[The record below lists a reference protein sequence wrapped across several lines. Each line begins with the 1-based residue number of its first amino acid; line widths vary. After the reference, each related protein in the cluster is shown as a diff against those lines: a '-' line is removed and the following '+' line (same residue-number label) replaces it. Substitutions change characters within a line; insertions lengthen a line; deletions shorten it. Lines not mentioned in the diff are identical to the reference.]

1 MRHTL
6 TILIFTLFASPS
18 FSQELNQG
26 LSVVPQPV
34 DAEVK
39 EGSFSIKPST
49 KLLFYSSRA
58 EDKELLILVEEL
70 LKDGCGH
77 AVESS
82 GDENEKISGNI
93 LLQLNQPESE
103 ELGTEGYSLDINEE
117 HIVLR
122 ANTTDGLFY
131 GAQSLWQLLTA
142 SENNVLPC
150 AEITDYPRFEWR
162 GMHLDVSRH
171 FFPVDF
177 IYKYIDYLAM
187 HKMNIFHWHLVDDQ
201 AWRIEIKKYPKLTEV
216 GAWRA
221 DREDLDWEL
230 RGGKMKPDEEKYG
243 GFYTQ
248 EQVKSVVEYARKK
261 HVTVIP
267 EIEMPAH
274 VMSALAAYP
283 EYSCS
288 GEYQDIPAGAIWPI
302 THIFCAGKDETFT
315 FLENVLDEVMGLF
328 PSTYIHIGGDEAT
341 KTEWEK
347 CERCQARMETE
358 NLDDEHEL
366 QAYFIKRIEKYL
378 NAHGR
383 KLIGWDEILEGGL
396 DLSATIM
403 SWRGAEPG
411 TKAAKLGHDVVMSPT
426 SNCYFDYYQGSPELE
441 PKAFG
446 GSVTLRKV
454 YDFEPVP
461 EELNAIEAKRI
472 IGGQANLWTE
482 QIKTPEH
489 ASYMVLP
496 RMTALSEVLWSP
508 KDTKN
513 WASFSKRMEVQ
524 YKRFDNM
531 DANYATSAFQVN
543 AASELNI
550 KNRTI
555 KVGLH
560 TEAWKPEIRY
570 TLDGKEPTAS
580 SIKYERPFEIKK
592 TSTIKAVVVKDGRAM
607 SKASTNSFFLHK
619 AIACAV
625 KLKFSN
631 SKHYNSTGEFVL
643 VDGIKGG
650 SDHSNGRWKGFNGDD
665 MVATIDLGVEQALSK
680 ISVGTLQNTGAWI
693 FHPSELV
700 VEVSKDGENFNM
712 LDSTK
717 NKVSAMGEGRSSQ
730 ELVVEKKA
738 KARYVRV
745 TAKNLGTCP
754 KGHAGEGKAA
764 WLFVDE
770 ITVE

>member
-1 MRHTL
+1 MKHTL
-6 TILIFTLFASPS
+6 IILILSLLASTS
-18 FSQELNQG
+18 FSQELNII
-26 LSVVPQPV
+26 PQPV
-34 DAEVK
+34 AVEVK
-39 EGSFSIKPST
+39 DGNFSVKPSS
-49 KLLFYSSRA
+49 KLLFNSSRP
-58 EDKELLILVEEL
+58 EDKELLALVVEL
-70 LKDGCGH
+70 LKDGSGYTLETSD
-77 AVESS
+77 AKNVEL
-82 GDENEKISGNI
+82 SGNI
-93 LLQLNQPESE
+93 LLQLNQPESAA
-103 ELGTEGYSLDINEE
+103 LGTEGYTLSISPE
-117 HIVLR
+117 HVVLR

-131 GAQSLWQLLTA
+131 GVQSLWQLLTA
-142 SENNVLPC
+142 SDDKTLPC

-162 GMHLDVSRH
+162 GLHLDVSRH

-201 AWRIEIKKYPKLTEV
+201 GWRIEIKKYPKLTEV
-216 GAWRA
+216 GAWRV
-221 DREDLDWEL
+221 DREHLDWEA
-230 RGGKMKPDEEKYG
+230 RNGEIKPNEGKYG

-248 EQVKSVVEYARKK
+248 EQVSSVVEYARKK

-283 EYSCS
+283 EYSCT

-315 FLENVLDEVMGLF
+315 FLENILDEVMGLF
-328 PSTYIHIGGDEAT
+328 PSTYIHVGGDEAT

-347 CERCQARMETE
+347 CERCQARMKAE
-358 NLDDEHEL
+358 NLKDEHEL
-366 QAYFIKRIEKYL
+366 QSYFIKRIEKYL

-396 DLSATIM
+396 EPSATIM
-403 SWRGAEPG
+403 SWRGAKPG

-426 SNCYFDYYQGSPELE
+426 SNCYFDYYQGNPELE

-446 GSVTLRKV
+446 GSVTLKKV

-461 EELNAIEAKRI
+461 EELSEEEAKHI

-508 KDTKN
+508 KKDRD
-513 WASFSKRMEVQ
+513 WGSFSKRMKTQ
-524 YKRFDNM
+524 YKRFDNIGV
-531 DANYATSAFQVN
+531 NYATSAFQVN
-543 AASELNI
+543 ATPELNAET
-550 KNRTI
+550 RTI
-555 KVGLH
+555 KVELY

-570 TLDGKEPTAS
+570 TTDGSEPTAS
-580 SIKYERPFEIKK
+580 STKYSEPFEIKK
-592 TSTIKAVVVKDGRAM
+592 TTTVKAVVVKDGKPM
-607 SKASTNSFFLHK
+607 SKALSNDFLLHK
-619 AIACAV
+619 AIACPV
-625 KLKFSN
+625 EMKFPN
-631 SKHYNSTGEFVL
+631 SKYYESTGKFAL

-650 SDHSNGRWKGFNGDD
+650 SNHSNGKWKGFNGDD
-665 MVATIDLGVEQALSK
+665 MEATVDLGTEKSFSK
-680 ISVGTLQNTGAWI
+680 VSIGTLQNPGAWI
-693 FHPSELV
+693 FYPKELI
-700 VEVSKDGENFNM
+700 VEVSNDGENFKT
-712 LDSTK
+712 LGSIK
-717 NKVSAMGEGRSSQ
+717 NKMMPMEAGRYSQ
-730 ELVVEKKA
+730 EMTVKKKA
-738 KARYVRV
+738 KARYLRV